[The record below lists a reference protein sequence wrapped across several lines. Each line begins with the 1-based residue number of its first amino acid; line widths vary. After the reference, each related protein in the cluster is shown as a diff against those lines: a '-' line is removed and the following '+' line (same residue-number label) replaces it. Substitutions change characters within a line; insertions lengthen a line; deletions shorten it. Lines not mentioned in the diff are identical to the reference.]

1 METGPN
7 FIRSTRSKPLS
18 LLALSAEL

>member
-1 METGPN
+1 MEAGPN
-7 FIRSTRSKPLS
+7 FLRSTRSKPLS